1 MLDAALGL
9 LGFRGYGADD
19 RGWIAVVLAGLT
31 MLGLKVALIMF
42 LVRLE
47 PHLGPYRRVVLVAA
61 TVVGMVGA
69 VSNVIAFPIPPGPA
83 G

>member
-1 MLDAALGL
+1 M
-9 LGFRGYGADD
+9 
-19 RGWIAVVLAGLT
+19 VLAGLA

-42 LVRLE
+42 LVRTE
-47 PHLGPYRRVVLVAA
+47 PHLGRYRRVVLVAA
-61 TVVGMVGA
+61 TAVGVVVA